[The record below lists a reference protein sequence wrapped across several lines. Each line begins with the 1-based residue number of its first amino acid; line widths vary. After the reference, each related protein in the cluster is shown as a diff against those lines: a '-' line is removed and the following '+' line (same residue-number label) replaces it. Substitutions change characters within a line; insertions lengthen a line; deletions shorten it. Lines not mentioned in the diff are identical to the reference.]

1 MQKLIGSVREIKIP
15 SSSMQRLLNEESRI
29 QFWVFRI
36 KMEIGVGIR
45 KALLRLLLLTLK
57 RYTSSSHPSQLNTV
71 IAPIPTLVS
80 PEMNANLSQAFLIE
94 EVAAALK

>member
-1 MQKLIGSVREIKIP
+1 MISSIARKFSGGSMQKLIGSVREIKIP

-57 RYTSSSHPSQLNTV
+57 RYTP
-71 IAPIPTLVS
+71 PPTRVS
-80 PEMNANLSQAFLIE
+80 LILLLLLFLLWFL
-94 EVAAALK
+94 LK